1 MQVGK
6 GLGGAGQQQL
16 NMSQLCPGG
25 QEANGI
31 LVWISNSVASR
42 SRAVTIPLCLTLL
55 RPHLKFCVQFW
66 APQFQKNLQV
76 LERVQI
82 RAMELWKGLE
92 HKSDEEKPREL
103 GVFSHEKRS
112 LRGDLIALYN
122 CLKDR
127 CSQLQRQDE
136 DHQLRQKTL
145 ANPDKNHFLAK
156 ARRNSFLTTMPISS
170 TFWCHKRNEIN
181 IRQTL
186 GIDIRKEPSRNETTG
201 LDEIREGHRKEI
213 RTIQPTLDT

>member
-1 MQVGK
+1 MAPDSLCRGH
-6 GLGGAGQQQL
+6 GLSMLLADFHGEPKEVPA
-16 NMSQLCPGG
+16 
-25 QEANGI
+25 
-31 LVWISNSVASR
+31 
-42 SRAVTIPLCLTLL
+42 LCLRTNIS
-55 RPHLKFCVQFW
+55 
-66 APQFQKNLQV
+66 QKSWV
-76 LERVQI
+76 R
-82 RAMELWKGLE
+82 
-92 HKSDEEKPREL
+92 
-103 GVFSHEKRS
+103 
-112 LRGDLIALYN
+112 
-122 CLKDR
+122 
-127 CSQLQRQDE
+127 QLQRQDE

-213 RTIQPTLDT
+213 WTIQPTLDT